1 MSEFAPAAGPA
12 ALAERVARA
21 SYGRLVA
28 LLAARTRDIAA
39 AEDALGDAFRVALE
53 QWPQSGTPDQ
63 PEAWL
68 LTVARRRLIDQ
79 GRQRAVHEGYAQDFL
94 ALSDEL
100 LEAAPA
106 AFPDERLKLMF
117 ACTHPALEAG
127 IRTPLMLQ
135 AVMGLDAARIASAF
149 LIKPAAMGQRLAR
162 AKAKIRDAGIAFELP
177 GQARLPERLSQVLDA
192 LYASYGLGWEQALYE
207 GGDERSKGLA
217 AEAIELTACLN
228 DWLPGQPE
236 LMGLLALMCL
246 CESRREARRDAAG
259 EYVPLAEQDAR
270 RWSQPLMQRAAT
282 LLEQASAAGQL
293 GRYQLEAAIQS
304 VHAQR
309 AQGQPCDW
317 QALALLYEGLL
328 RLAPSLGHRLGQ
340 ISVLQQLQGPQ
351 AALQQL
357 LALEPEPLRAYQPYW
372 ALRAHL
378 MGATGRL
385 DEARH
390 AYGVAMG
397 LSSDPAVQRFLRRR
411 QAALG

>member
-1 MSEFAPAAGPA
+1 MSEGPA
-12 ALAERVARA
+12 DTGTTALAERVARA

-53 QWPQSGTPDQ
+53 QWPQSGAPDQ

-94 ALSDEL
+94 AFSDEL
-100 LEAAPA
+100 LDAAPA
-106 AFPDERLKLMF
+106 RFPDERLKLMF
-117 ACTHPALEAG
+117 ACTHPALDAG

-135 AVMGLDAARIASAF
+135 AVMGLDAARIAPAF
-149 LIKPAAMGQRLAR
+149 LMKPAAMGQRLAR

-177 GQARLPERLSQVLDA
+177 GQARLPERLAQVLDA

-217 AEAIELTACLN
+217 AEAIELTACLH

-236 LMGLLALMCL
+236 LMGLLALMYL
-246 CESRREARRDAAG
+246 CESRREARRDVQG
-259 EYVPLAEQDAR
+259 DYVPLGEQDVR
-270 RWSQPLMQRAAT
+270 LWSQPLMQRGAA

-304 VHAQR
+304 VHGQR
-309 AQGQPCDW
+309 AQGRPCDW
-317 QALALLYEGLL
+317 HALALLYEGLL
-328 RLAPSLGHRLGQ
+328 RVAPSLGHRLGQ
-340 ISVLQQLQGPQ
+340 ISVLQHLQGPQ
-351 AALQQL
+351 AALQLL
-357 LALEPEPLRAYQPYW
+357 LALESEPLRAYQPYW

-378 MGATGRL
+378 MGTAGRL
-385 DEARH
+385 EEARQ

-397 LSSDPAVQRFLRRR
+397 LSSDPAVQRFLQRC